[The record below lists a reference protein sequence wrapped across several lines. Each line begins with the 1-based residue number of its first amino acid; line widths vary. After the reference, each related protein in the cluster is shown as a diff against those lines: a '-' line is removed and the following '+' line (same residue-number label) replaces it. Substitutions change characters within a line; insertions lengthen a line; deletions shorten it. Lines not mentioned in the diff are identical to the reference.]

1 MKQQAH
7 FSTIAP
13 ADLDA
18 ARRFSV
24 EGLDRD
30 PLLDVPD
37 EIIFFQNAPGPVSR
51 VADRPGRCRIEL
63 TVVTAGA
70 PRRPGWV
77 R

>member
-1 MKQQAH
+1 VKQQAH

-18 ARRFSV
+18 ARRLYV

-37 EIIFFQNAPGPVSR
+37 EIIFFRNAPGPVSR
-51 VADRPGRCRIEL
+51 VADRPGRCRIES
-63 TVVTAGA
+63 TAVTAGA
-70 PRRPGWV
+70 PCRPGPV